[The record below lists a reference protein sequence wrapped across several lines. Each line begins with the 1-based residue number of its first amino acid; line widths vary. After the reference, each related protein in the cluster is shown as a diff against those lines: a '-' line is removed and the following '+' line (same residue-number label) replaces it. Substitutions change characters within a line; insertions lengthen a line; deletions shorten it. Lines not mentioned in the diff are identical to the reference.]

1 MPRLETNA
9 SGSPVGDQRSDP
21 PLSRGDGVGLD
32 PSMRRAAGV
41 PSSRTRQIAASAPD
55 VLAIVLRECRD
66 LPRVW
71 LRRIRHPDVPNPA
84 RVEPTGDGIGGWC
97 GTASV
102 TPRHS
107 RRIVA
112 PSGWRST
119 RSRTGWRMATI
130 GRRKRATPRT
140 GMATVRPHTAL
151 RRPAGIACSRGR
163 TPDFTCTPRC
173 GRAPSGVRGR
183 SRVRDPARPV
193 LRAESRRAGAAD
205 V

>member
-9 SGSPVGDQRSDP
+9 SGSRGGDQRSDP
-21 PLSRGDGVGLD
+21 PLPRGDGVGLD
-32 PSMRRAAGV
+32 PSMSRAAGV
-41 PSSRTRQIAASAPD
+41 PSSRPRQIALSAPD

-107 RRIVA
+107 RRTVA

-151 RRPAGIACSRGR
+151 RRPAGVACSRGR

-173 GRAPSGVRGR
+173 GCPRTIAR
-183 SRVRDPARPV
+183 SRPGSPGTARGIP
-193 LRAESRRAGAAD
+193 SRWSG
-205 V
+205 